1 MSTRMNR
8 LICCLAASFAL
19 IPAISSAQTIIIER
33 PIPLPPPPDRPLP
46 PPDRPAPPRPPQ
58 RGIKME
64 VRALG
69 IETNI
74 TDGAAVTKVDQT
86 FHNPHDFAV
95 EGTYIFPLDDDVA
108 VSRFTMDVNGQ
119 EIEGKLLD
127 VKEARQ
133 TYEQIV
139 RGMKDPALLEYV
151 GTKMFKASIFPINP
165 HSDVRVRLSYT
176 QMLETQDGLVR
187 YRYPMNTEKYLPS
200 PIQRLS
206 VLVRVES
213 KTPIKSVFSP
223 SHEVA
228 VSRLSENKATASMEV
243 SNQFPDRDFELFY
256 MLSEKEFGLTV
267 MTYREPGEDGY
278 FVARISPNAT
288 TRPEDV
294 MPKNVAFVLDTSGS
308 MSDEGKI
315 GQARSALKF
324 CLDHLNERD
333 AFTIITFS
341 HEPRRFSET
350 LVPVSTESREKAA
363 MFIDGIEAVGGT
375 NIHDAL
381 LSALKDAPQAD
392 PTRPFYIVFLT
403 DGQPTVG
410 VVSEPEILK
419 NVREANTQRTRLFVF
434 GVGHDVNT
442 RLLDLLAEQNR
453 GTREY
458 VEPGENL
465 ELALSSFYR
474 KISDPVL
481 SDLAL
486 AFGGL
491 EVHDVYPPRLGD
503 LFGGM
508 ELVVVGRYNGSGH
521 RAVELEGTRRGA
533 QEKHIYETKFPDDD
547 RTHEF
552 LPRLWATRK
561 VGYLLDEIRLHGENA
576 ELKSSVVMLAKKYG
590 IITPYTSYLVTEPG
604 RVAMREGRGG
614 GAFDFGQPRPRA
626 GLDSE
631 RVKALRAMGYIDDE
645 GDGEVGPGG
654 GGGDADAAEGVFLV
668 EAEKS
673 AGEDD
678 LAARGLSGGA
688 PAASEPAL
696 PKPAG
701 GDSASGKPA
710 HAKPAKPAAKAP
722 PKSDAAPK
730 VAGRAAVGQSK
741 DAKQLQE
748 QDAAKSRETGA
759 GGKKGAA
766 ADLMRIVGTRT
777 FYKSKDSWVDSAY
790 DKKDETK
797 KIELFSDEYFEL
809 LGKHKDLAKC
819 FALGDRVIVMVERVA
834 YETVPPSEKSGES
847 PKEKGEGK
855 DAGQS

>member
-8 LICCLAASFAL
+8 LICCLAAAFAL

-58 RGIKME
+58 RGMKME

-151 GTKMFKASIFPINP
+151 GKKMFKASIFPINP

-206 VLVRVES
+206 VLVSVES

-223 SHEVA
+223 SHEIA
-228 VSRLSENKATASMEV
+228 VSRISENRATASMEV

-267 MTYREPGEDGY
+267 LTYREPGEDGY

-294 MPKNVAFVLDTSGS
+294 LPKNVAFVLDTSGS

-350 LVPVSTESREKAA
+350 LVPVSAESREKATK
-363 MFIDGIEAVGGT
+363 FIEGIEAVGGT
-375 NIHDAL
+375 NINDAL
-381 LSALKDAPQAD
+381 LSGLKDAPQAD

-410 VVSEPEILK
+410 VISEPEILK

-491 EVHDVYPPRLGD
+491 GVHDVYPPRLGD

-521 RAVELEGTRRGA
+521 RAVELSGTRRGA

-561 VGYLLDEIRLHGENA
+561 VGYLLDEIRLHGEDA

-604 RVAMREGRGG
+604 RVAMRGERGDAMLDMG
-614 GAFDFGQPRPRA
+614 LARRRA
-626 GLDSE
+626 GLDPE
-631 RVKALRAMGYIDDE
+631 REKALRAMGYIDDDE
-645 GDGEVGPGG
+645 EADGLSRSTHGRRES
-654 GGGDADAAEGVFLV
+654 ADAAEGVFMV
-668 EAEKS
+668 EAEES
-673 AGEDD
+673 MGEDD
-678 LAARGLSGGA
+678 LAAQGLSGGA
-688 PAASEPAL
+688 PAANAPAT
-696 PKPAG
+696 
-701 GDSASGKPA
+701 
-710 HAKPAKPAAKAP
+710 AKPASAAEKAP
-722 PKSDAAPK
+722 ARPKPAPK

-748 QDAAKSRETGA
+748 QDAAKSRGA
-759 GGKKGAA
+759 AADGKKGSGA

-797 KIELFSDEYFEL
+797 KIVLFSDEYFEF

-819 FALGDRVIVMVERVA
+819 FALGDRVIVMVEGVA
-834 YETVPPSEKSGES
+834 YETVPPPEEGGER
-847 PKEKGEGK
+847 PQEKGENQGAESP
-855 DAGQS
+855 AGG

>member
-19 IPAISSAQTIIIER
+19 VPAISFAQTIIIER

-86 FHNPHDFAV
+86 FHNPHDFPV

-139 RGMKDPALLEYV
+139 RGLKDPALLEYV
-151 GTKMFKASIFPINP
+151 GKKMFKASIFPINP

-206 VLVRVES
+206 VLVSVES

-223 SHEVA
+223 SHEIA
-228 VSRLSENKATASMEV
+228 VSRISENRATASMEV
-243 SNQFPDRDFELFY
+243 SNQFPDRDFELFT

-267 MTYREPGEDGY
+267 LTYREPGEDGY

-294 MPKNVAFVLDTSGS
+294 LPKNVAFVMDTSGS

-350 LVPVSTESREKAA
+350 LVPVSAESREKATK
-363 MFIDGIEAVGGT
+363 FIEGIEAVGGT
-375 NIHDAL
+375 NINDAL

-410 VVSEPEILK
+410 VIGEPEILK

-442 RLLDLLAEQNR
+442 RMLDLLAEQNR

-491 EVHDVYPPRLGD
+491 QVHDVYPPRLGD

-508 ELVVVGRYNGSGH
+508 ELVVVGRYHGSGH
-521 RAVELEGTRRGA
+521 RAVELSGTRRGA
-533 QEKHIYETKFPDDD
+533 QEKHVYETKFPDDD
-547 RTHEF
+547 RAHEF

-604 RVAMREGRGG
+604 RVALREGRGG
-614 GAFDFGQPRPRA
+614 GAFDMGQPRPRA

-631 RVKALRAMGYIDDE
+631 RVKALRAMGYIDDDVE
-645 GDGEVGPGG
+645 LDSPVNTLVIA
-654 GGGDADAAEGVFLV
+654 GGGDADAAEGVFMV
-668 EAEKS
+668 EAEES
-673 AGEDD
+673 MDEDD

-688 PAASEPAL
+688 PAAGQPPRVKS
-696 PKPAG
+696 
-701 GDSASGKPA
+701 DS
-710 HAKPAKPAAKAP
+710 AKPAKPAAKAP
-722 PKSDAAPK
+722 AESKAEQR

-748 QDAAKSRETGA
+748 QDAAKSRGSGA
-759 GGKKGAA
+759 DGKKGSPS
-766 ADLMRIVGTRT
+766 ADLVRIVGTRT

-797 KIELFSDEYFEL
+797 KMELFSDEYFEF

-819 FALGDRVIVMVERVA
+819 FALGDRVIVVVEGVS
-834 YETVPPSEKSGES
+834 YETVPPPEEGGET
-847 PKEKGEGK
+847 PKEKGDGEDDGK
-855 DAGQS
+855 GDVK